1 MSPFETVDLELLRG
15 RKMLQKIALRFA
27 FVLALLMPLAASA
40 SESDVPYSPQ
50 AVKDALAEGR
60 AVLLDFAADW

>member
-1 MSPFETVDLELLRG
+1 
-15 RKMLQKIALRFA
+15 MLQKIALRFA

>member
-1 MSPFETVDLELLRG
+1 
-15 RKMLQKIALRFA
+15 MLQKIALRFA

-50 AVKDALAEGR
+50 VVKDALAEGR